1 MLKIQLTSAVLILCQ
16 IIPYLIVCSKK
27 STFKRTA
34 FFCGVFAGIC
44 VVLYT
49 YLIPYYIENGFLGPK
64 AIITNGPA
72 NIRFLRPTALFNFN
86 LFPPFINTLFLSL
99 VINTVI
105 LLCAMLIAR
114 GPTTQQQYTRILRDL
129 KIEPEEL
136 KRKIDYFQERDRLLT
151 KHAHVLKNN
160 VNELKKNIE
169 LRQCVERELLKFTRA
184 VHQSPSIVVMTDT
197 QGNIVYVNPK
207 FSQVTGYTA
216 EEVLGKNPRI
226 LKSGKQSADVY
237 EKMWKTISGGGE
249 WHGEFSNLK
258 KNKELYWEAASIS
271 AIRDAEGKIINYV
284 AVKEDI
290 TLRKKAEADLMDAK
304 DKLEIQTWGLKK
316 TNNMIKILYRELTH
330 KNDELLKL
338 DRMKSDFISTVSHEL
353 RTPLT
358 IIREGVSQ
366 IKDGILGTITAEQHD
381 FLALVLSNID
391 RLSRMINDLLD
402 MSKIESGKVILEK
415 REFNISELIAEVRN
429 TFLRKAEEKNIELR
443 TQIDCKDQLMYADK
457 DKLTQVFTNLI
468 ANALKFTSAGHIE
481 ITAIERE
488 HSIECSVQDTGCG
501 IEPKNIPK
509 LFNKFQQFQRTDGPG
524 EKGTGLGLSIVKGII
539 GIHNGNI
546 WATSTIGKG
555 SKFTFTIPKQ
565 NHQEP
570 ANAQNDITR

>member
-1 MLKIQLTSAVLILCQ
+1 MQKIQLTIAVLILCQ
-16 IIPYLIVCSKK
+16 FIPYLILRQKQ
-27 STFKRTA
+27 RTCKHTV
-34 FFCGVFAGIC
+34 FLSGIFAGIC

-49 YLIPYYIENGFLGPK
+49 SLIPYAVENGLLVSHS
-64 AIITNGPA
+64 IITKGPA
-72 NIRFLRPTALFNFN
+72 NMRFLRPTALFNFD
-86 LFPPFINTLFLSL
+86 LFPPFFNTLFLSL
-99 VINTVI
+99 AINSIIV
-105 LLCAMLIAR
+105 LCATLIVR
-114 GPTTQQQYTRILRDL
+114 GPTTQQQYTRILREL

-136 KRKIDYFQERDRLLT
+136 KRKIDYFQERDKLLT

-207 FSQVTGYTA
+207 FSQVTGYAA
-216 EEVLGKNPRI
+216 EEVMGKNPRI

-237 EKMWKTISGGGE
+237 EQMWKTITSGGE
-249 WHGEFSNLK
+249 WHGEFSNIK
-258 KNKELYWEAASIS
+258 KNKELYWESASIS
-271 AIRDAEGKIINYV
+271 AIRDAEGKVINYL

-290 TLRKKAEADLMDAK
+290 TLRKKAEEDLVSAK

-338 DRMKSDFISTVSHEL
+338 DRMKTDFISTVSHEL

-366 IKDGILGTITAEQHD
+366 INDGILGKITTEQHD

-415 REFNISELIAEVRN
+415 TDFNISDLIAEVRN
-429 TFLRKAEEKNIELR
+429 TFLTKAKEKNIELR
-443 TQIDCKDQLMYADK
+443 TKIDCQNNQMYADK
-457 DKLTQVFTNLI
+457 DKLTQVFTNLV
-468 ANALKFTSAGHIE
+468 ANALKFTSAGYIA

-501 IEPKNIPK
+501 IEPTNIPK
-509 LFNKFQQFQRTDGPG
+509 LFNKFQQFQRIDGPG

-555 SKFTFTIPKQ
+555 SKFTFTIPKR
-565 NHQEP
+565 NYPEP
-570 ANAQNDITR
+570 SNAKKDITC